1 MNRVKKKSIGD
12 KLGVIY
18 AVLLFAFIYIPTVI
32 MVVYS
37 FNQQPSNKWWTGFTT
52 EWYGKLFRDA
62 QLWQSFGLS
71 LKISLLSTLIVVI
84 IGTLGAMGL
93 TRYRFFGR
101 NALTYSVYLPMIVPG
116 VVFAVP
122 LMALLVLM
130 GLKKGFWAVVLGN
143 VILMLP
149 YMILTVRTRFLGLD
163 RSVEEASMDLGASGV
178 ETFFRI
184 TLPLLTPT
192 IFFNLVMQLING
204 FMVFAQGQIITDG
217 KPMNSTLFYVLY
229 MYQQSFEYSKVGY
242 AAAMGWIL
250 LVLVALF
257 TGLLFK
263 TKKYWVY
270 E

>member
-93 TRYRFFGR
+93 TRYRFSDG
-101 NALTYSVYLPMIVPG
+101 
-116 VVFAVP
+116 
-122 LMALLVLM
+122 
-130 GLKKGFWAVVLGN
+130 
-143 VILMLP
+143 
-149 YMILTVRTRFLGLD
+149 
-163 RSVEEASMDLGASGV
+163 
-178 ETFFRI
+178 
-184 TLPLLTPT
+184 TP
-192 IFFNLVMQLING
+192 
-204 FMVFAQGQIITDG
+204 
-217 KPMNSTLFYVLY
+217 
-229 MYQQSFEYSKVGY
+229 
-242 AAAMGWIL
+242 
-250 LVLVALF
+250 
-257 TGLLFK
+257 
-263 TKKYWVY
+263 
-270 E
+270 

>member
-62 QLWQSFGLS
+62 QLWQSFSLS

-130 GLKKGFWAVVLGN
+130 VCMHEQL
-143 VILMLP
+143 
-149 YMILTVRTRFLGLD
+149 VRKPR
-163 RSVEEASMDLGASGV
+163 RS
-178 ETFFRI
+178 
-184 TLPLLTPT
+184 
-192 IFFNLVMQLING
+192 
-204 FMVFAQGQIITDG
+204 
-217 KPMNSTLFYVLY
+217 
-229 MYQQSFEYSKVGY
+229 
-242 AAAMGWIL
+242 
-250 LVLVALF
+250 
-257 TGLLFK
+257 
-263 TKKYWVY
+263 
-270 E
+270 